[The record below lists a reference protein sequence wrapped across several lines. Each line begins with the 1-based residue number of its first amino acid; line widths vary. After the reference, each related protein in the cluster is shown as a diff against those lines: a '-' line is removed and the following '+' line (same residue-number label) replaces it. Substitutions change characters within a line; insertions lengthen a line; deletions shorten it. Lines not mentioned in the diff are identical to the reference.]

1 MPRSMIAI
9 ASLAAALAALIFGI
23 LLGAGMQAGWSIT
36 ESVTRWET
44 LITALITV
52 TFAAF
57 GVLVAMRQLR
67 INVASREEDQIE
79 HLLPGLE
86 EAANFL
92 ARINNSLGAAH
103 SVAFASKKVLD
114 DLCGRKPDESIDVV
128 VTRNV
133 PEADSNTQQ
142 RISEVLKQ
150 LYWRIGK
157 FQEGAERIGQA
168 REKFNLMSNLAP
180 ELHAG
185 IRKEV
190 HDAQNAFDLAGLEA
204 RKIIVRSQELEVE
217 FAAEISRLEARLLK
231 DRAEIER

>member
-1 MPRSMIAI
+1 MIA
-9 ASLAAALAALIFGI
+9 LATSAALLAGLVIGI
-23 LLGAGMQAGWSIT
+23 LLGAGLQAGWSIS
-36 ESVTRWET
+36 EVATRWQT
-44 LITALITV
+44 LIAAVITV

-57 GVLVAMRQLR
+57 GLLVAMRQLR
-67 INVASREEDQIE
+67 INAASREEDRIE
-79 HLLPGLE
+79 HSLPGLQ

-92 ARINNSLGAAH
+92 ARINNSLVH

-128 VTRNV
+128 VARNV

-142 RISEVLKQ
+142 RISKVLKE
-150 LYWRIGK
+150 LYWCIGK

-217 FAAEISRLEARLLK
+217 FAAEISRLEVRLLK
-231 DRAEIER
+231 DRAEIEG